1 MDILFI
7 SYADVSLRG
16 GNVRVAAMLRAL
28 ADAGHRIDLAAP
40 AEGEPPHPDI
50 RLLVGGTER
59 PPGKAALRMACLR
72 AVQRGS
78 YDVIHAVDEAI
89 FFAAR
94 LGRWKKTRL
103 VYDAT
108 RCFTGKAGLGASSLW
123 RFFPKRLRK
132 LEAWVLGRVDLV
144 FSPCTA
150 LIAELRG
157 VDREAEVMQLE
168 DIPAQPLYDRAAL
181 EGSDWIEP
189 FGGRPETVVVCSM
202 LPGAMVGLRKVLMA
216 ARKVADAEPG
226 AVFFFKGAEAGQGR
240 KMAASL
246 DIADRCVFLPADETE
261 SFLSILGEADA
272 ILLVPPGTSCYIH
285 PQVYT
290 LLQAGAP
297 LVAVRDPAF
306 DEVLTEQTSV
316 RVLPSTESIAGGL
329 LRALREPLFSRA
341 VAAEG
346 QQLVAGHT
354 FSSFKH
360 QVRMAYRQLSKKE

>member
-1 MDILFI
+1 MATLW
-7 SYADVSLRG
+7 
-16 GNVRVAAMLRAL
+16 AL
-28 ADAGHRIDLAAP
+28 ADAGHQIDLVAP
-40 AEGEPPHPDI
+40 SGGLPEHPNIHVLVEGEPG
-50 RLLVGGTER
+50 RL
-59 PPGKAALRMACLR
+59 ALRLACLR
-72 AVQRGS
+72 AARLGT
-78 YDVIHAVDEAI
+78 YDVIHAADDAV

-94 LGRWKKTRL
+94 LGCWKKNRL

-108 RCFTGKAGLGASSLW
+108 RCFTGKAGLGTSSLW
-123 RFFPKRLRK
+123 RFFPKRLRQM
-132 LEAWVLGRVDLV
+132 EAWVLGRVDLV

-150 LIAELRG
+150 LIAELRRMN
-157 VDREAEVMQLE
+157 REAEVVQLE
-168 DIPAQPLYDRAAL
+168 DIPAQPLYDRSAIESTA
-181 EGSDWIEP
+181 WAEP

-202 LPGAMVGLRKVLMA
+202 LPDAMVGLRKVLMA

-226 AVFFFKGAEAGQGR
+226 TVFFFKGAEHGEGR

-246 DIADRCVFLPADETE
+246 DIVDRCVFLSSNEPE
-261 SFLSILGEADA
+261 SFLSVLGMADA

-297 LVAVRDPAF
+297 LVAVRDSAF

-316 RVLPSTESIAGGL
+316 RVLPSTESIAEGL
-329 LRALREPLFSRA
+329 LRALHEPLFSRA

-346 QQLVAGHT
+346 QQLVARHT